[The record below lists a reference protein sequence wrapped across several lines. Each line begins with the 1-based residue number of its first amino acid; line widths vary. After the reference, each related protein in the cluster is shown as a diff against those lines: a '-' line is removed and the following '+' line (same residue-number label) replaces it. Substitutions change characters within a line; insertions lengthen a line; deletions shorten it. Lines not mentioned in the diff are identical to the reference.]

1 MARIGILLCN
11 CFGEIGRTVD
21 LKSIK
26 ARLEAD
32 PAVDSVTI
40 VESLCLPGDAAG
52 AHSLIRE
59 RGMGKVLIGACS
71 PYGKMEFVK
80 LGLAK
85 EGTDVRTVRTVDL
98 REGCAWVH
106 GKDPEGATHKAA
118 NQLDMEIALLQNMR
132 DSKDIGIRV
141 QQEALVIGA
150 GPAGLSAACGLARLG
165 FKTHLVDRGSAPG
178 GLLNVVTRTYPTDE
192 PGPEKIGSLMKETG
206 KNPLIRFYGK
216 TKVSAVKGY
225 AGDFKVSLAG
235 PVGNTTLRVGAV
247 VLATGAR
254 ILFPQGLFGY
264 GKVKNVITQMEMERR
279 FATGAI
285 GCKTAVFVQCV
296 GARNAERPYC
306 STICCPLSLKNA
318 MRVMDENPGAKSYV
332 LHRDIMT
339 PGSVLEAYY
348 RRALQKG
355 VQFIRF
361 DADRPPEVR
370 GQDQVSGVEIF
381 DTISGVSRSIET
393 DLLVLSTPFI
403 PDPEA
408 TALARMLNIPVDKYG
423 FYAEVYPIH
432 PMETRND
439 GIFICGTARWP
450 VSSDQAIAQGEAAAI
465 KAAALM
471 GNDTVSALTMSRVPG
486 GKLGHAFADAAACT
500 GCGNCVAVCP
510 YEACRLQRTGNRS
523 VSRVIK
529 VRCKACGSC
538 VSVCPNG
545 AMQMP
550 EQNYRAVGEMIRRAF
565 REVR

>member
-1 MARIGILLCN
+1 MAKIGVILCT
-11 CFGEIGRTVD
+11 CFGEIGRVVD
-21 LKSIK
+21 LESLK

-32 PAVDSVTI
+32 PAVDFVTI
-40 VESLCLPGDAAG
+40 QDSLCLPGDAARTQ
-52 AHSLIRE
+52 ALIRE
-59 RGMGKVLIGACS
+59 RGIGKVILGACS
-71 PYGKMEFVK
+71 TYGKMEFVR
-80 LGLAK
+80 LALAR
-85 EGTDVRTVRTVDL
+85 EGTDIRTVRAVDL

-106 GKDPEGATHKAA
+106 GKDPEGASRRAA
-118 NQLDMEIALLQNMR
+118 NQIEMEIALLQNRR
-132 DSKDIGIRV
+132 DSKDVAIRM

-178 GLLNVVTRTYPTDE
+178 GLLNVITKTFPIDE
-192 PGPEKIGSLMKETG
+192 PGPEKIKNLIDETG
-206 KNPLIRFYGK
+206 RNSLIRFYGK

-235 PVGNTTLRVGAV
+235 PEGNTALRVGAV

-254 ILFPQGLFGY
+254 VLFPQGLFGY
-264 GKVKNVITQMEMERR
+264 GKVKNIITQMEMERR
-279 FATGAI
+279 FATGAAS
-285 GCKTAVFVQCV
+285 CKTAVFVQCV
-296 GARNAERPYC
+296 GARNSERPYC

-318 MRVMDENPGAKSYV
+318 MRVMDENPGAKAYV

-348 RRALQKG
+348 RKALQKG

-361 DADRPPEVR
+361 DADRPPEMR
-370 GQDQVSGVEIF
+370 GQDQVSGIEVF
-381 DTISGVSRSIET
+381 DTISGVSRTLET

-403 PDPEA
+403 PDPDA

-432 PMETRND
+432 PVETRND

-450 VSSDQAIAQGEAAAI
+450 VASDQAIAQGEAAAM
-465 KAAALM
+465 KAASFL
-471 GNDTVSALTMSRVPG
+471 GNGNLSALTMSRVPG
-486 GKLGHAFADAAACT
+486 GKLGHAVANAASCT
-500 GCGNCVAVCP
+500 GCDNCVAVCP